1 MDIFA
6 VLKHLFFM
14 KYFLFFFMLFCS
26 SVYSQARLGS
36 SRIDIFKEF
45 ESDSPT
51 FHSTEDG
58 VQYMSIQLPRAY
70 VSYVFDD
77 YAQCTMCT
85 VIPNNQGD
93 LNYYVESY
101 NSKYVI
107 LGSRS
112 WKMYS
117 ESGIVALI
125 ELQNK
130 DGVSVFVWT
139 IVK

>member
-1 MDIFA
+1 M
-6 VLKHLFFM
+6 LKHLFFM
-14 KYFLFFFMLFCS
+14 KYILSFFVLFS
-26 SVYSQARLGS
+26 TSVYSQVRLGS
-36 SRIDIFKEF
+36 SRIDIYKEYS
-45 ESDSPT
+45 SDNPT
-51 FHSTEDG
+51 FHTTEDG
-58 VQYMSIQLPRAY
+58 VQYMSVQLPRAY

-77 YAQCTMCT
+77 NAQCTMCT

-107 LGSRS
+107 LGSRT

-125 ELQNK
+125 ELQSK